1 METLTEIA
9 NSFQEKFDAQ
19 ELSPEMLQSTPYNF
33 TRVVLALT
41 TTVDLGTYWQF
52 YLFSNIPLFSSVLIA
67 FWHFMTYQFR
77 TIAIFLDTMAL
88 VLNFTSGSPIE
99 VDFWRLMVFNL
110 EYLIL
115 LEYAYPSLIYTSSLP
130 FQKWIMNLGMVGFVR
145 FLEKDV
151 SRQITLMETS

>member
-1 METLTEIA
+1 
-9 NSFQEKFDAQ
+9 
-19 ELSPEMLQSTPYNF
+19 
-33 TRVVLALT
+33 
-41 TTVDLGTYWQF
+41 
-52 YLFSNIPLFSSVLIA
+52 
-67 FWHFMTYQFR
+67 
-77 TIAIFLDTMAL
+77 MAL
-88 VLNFTSGSPIE
+88 VFNFTSGSPIK

-151 SRQITLMETS
+151 SRQITLMETK